1 MKSREDNSMIRI
13 TFCLT
18 KRDELSLEEF
28 QDYWL
33 NKHAPLVKSVAADL
47 RIKKYVQLHTR
58 TWAENDGARASRAGS
73 LEAAPAIYDGVAE
86 LWWENLQDLRAAVST
101 EAGQR
106 AGVMLLKDE
115 ATFID
120 FARSPLWYGEEHHI
134 IG

>member
-1 MKSREDNSMIRI
+1 MIRI

-18 KRDELSLEEF
+18 KQDHLSLAEF

-33 NKHAPLVKSVAADL
+33 NTHAPLVKSVSEHL

-58 TWAENDGARASRAGS
+58 EWEENDGARASRAGS

-86 LWWENLQDLRAAVST
+86 LWWESLEDLRAAVST
-101 EAGQR
+101 EEGQK
-106 AGVMLLKDE
+106 AGVTLLKDE
-115 ATFID
+115 AKFID

-134 IG
+134 I

>member
-1 MKSREDNSMIRI
+1 MIRI

-33 NKHAPLVKSVAADL
+33 NTHAPLVKSVAETL

-58 TWAENDGARASRAGS
+58 QWEENDAARASRAGS

-86 LWWENLQDLRAAVST
+86 LWWESLEDLRAAVAT
-101 EAGQR
+101 EEGRQAGI
-106 AGVMLLKDE
+106 LLLEDE
-115 ATFID
+115 AKFID
-120 FARSPLWYGEEHHI
+120 FSRSPLWYGEEHHI
-134 IG
+134 I